1 MIRSADV
8 TDEPSSP
15 AADGD
20 SRRSFLVRAGALLAG
35 ASALG
40 PVVGCDPPPV
50 PESASAPS
58 RAVAG
63 RWPRA
68 LLDAVAEA
76 VLPSVLGAAG
86 LRGAVTQFVAW
97 ADGFEPVAQE
107 MLGYGYAE
115 VRYLPADP
123 VPGWIAQ
130 LDALDRRAGK
140 RGATFVALP
149 VADRRAVI
157 EQALGGATT
166 DSLPAPLDA
175 SHVVLALLS
184 HWASSSDGWDLA
196 LEHRVQRDRCRSLVT
211 TRDLPTALAPI
222 TR

>member
-1 MIRSADV
+1 LRSA
-8 TDEPSSP
+8 
-15 AADGD
+15 GH
-20 SRRSFLVRAGALLAG
+20 AGEHL
-35 ASALG
+35 
-40 PVVGCDPPPV
+40 CT
-50 PESASAPS
+50 
-58 RAVAG
+58 VARGG
-63 RWPRA
+63 RPRA

-157 EQALGGATT
+157 EHA
-166 DSLPAPLDA
+166 
-175 SHVVLALLS
+175 LALLS

-196 LEHRVQRDRCRSLVT
+196 LEHRVQRDRCRSLAT
-211 TRDLPTALAPI
+211 TRDLPTPLVPV